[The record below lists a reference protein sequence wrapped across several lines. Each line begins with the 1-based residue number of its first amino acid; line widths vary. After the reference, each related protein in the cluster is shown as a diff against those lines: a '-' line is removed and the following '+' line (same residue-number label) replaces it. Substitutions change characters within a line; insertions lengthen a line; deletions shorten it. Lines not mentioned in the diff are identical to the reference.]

1 MLFLRKLIHSVNLL
15 INPFKKQENVAIVIK
30 TPAQIEGIRASAK
43 LAAETLKYIEPFVT
57 SGVTTK
63 ELDTLIEKFVR
74 EHGAIPATKGYK
86 GYKHASCISPNDVV
100 CHGVPNDTKLQDG
113 DIVNIDVT
121 TILNGFFGD
130 TCKMYFVGEPS
141 EYAKKLVKTTQECL
155 RLGMAEC
162 KPGAHLGNVG
172 AAIAAHAH
180 ANGYSVVFEFCGHG
194 VGIKFHEEPDVQHIA
209 ERNTGPILKPGMIFT
224 IEPMINAGKARCK
237 IDRKD
242 GWTARTIDGRL
253 SAQFEHTILIT
264 ENGCEALTDVYGDF

>member
-1 MLFLRKLIHSVNLL
+1 MIKLVWQFIQSHLFRKN
-15 INPFKKQENVAIVIK
+15 NVSIKIK
-30 TPAQIEGIRASAK
+30 TPEQIEGIRASSK
-43 LAAETLKYIEPFVT
+43 LAAATLKYIEPFVKP
-57 SGVTTK
+57 GVTTL

-74 EHGAIPATKGYK
+74 DNGALPATKGYK

-100 CHGVPNDTKLQDG
+100 CHGVPNATVLQDG

-121 TILNGFFGD
+121 TILNGFYGD
-130 TCKMYFVGEPS
+130 TCKMYYVGTPRD
-141 EYAKKLVKTTQECL
+141 YAQKLVDTTKECL

-172 AAIAAHAH
+172 YAIAEHAH
-180 ANGYSVVFEFCGHG
+180 KHGYSVVYEFCGHG
-194 VGIKFHEEPDVQHIA
+194 VGIKFHEEPDVPHIA
-209 ERNTGPILKPGMIFT
+209 DKNTGPVLKAGMIFT

-253 SAQFEHTILIT
+253 SAQFEHTVLIT
-264 ENGCEALTDVYGDF
+264 DTGCEALTDVYGDF